1 MLDEPSDK
9 DAVML
14 DEPSDKDAELD
25 AAEPDQAVGAQR
37 GDHRP
42 VESLDD
48 VERVRAGRV
57 KSTGGV

>member
-9 DAVML
+9 
-14 DEPSDKDAELD
+14 EPELD